1 MNASSDPDRTPVVIA
16 ALRTPVGR
24 VNGSL
29 AAIEPASLA
38 ALLDRKI
45 IADTGID
52 RAEIDDVI
60 VGNAA
65 NSAGNP
71 RTSRRAGGRIAVAI
85 PGVTVDRQ
93 CGSGLEAIV
102 LAARQI
108 QAGAGRFYLAG
119 GTESA
124 SRAHIR
130 LRPPLTR
137 GEEPQPGP
145 ARAMAPR
152 FDRRSGYGRCSGE
165 RRPRPAASRVSGK
178 DRFALESHRRAVAA
192 EAAGRFS
199 REIVPVPTSSGPVG
213 RDECPRANASAE
225 TLSRL
230 RPVFVADGTVT
241 AGNACP
247 VNDGAAMVLMTNL
260 AEARRR
266 GVAFGLV
273 FTDAATAGVEPK
285 LLGLGPVPAMA
296 KLRARNP
303 ALDVAR
309 VDFIEF
315 NEAFASQVL
324 GSLDQLDIA
333 PERVNSDGGAIALG
347 HPYGAS
353 GAILVVRLFSQM
365 FAASSPAEGLAMM
378 GIGGG
383 MGIAAHFSTADRIR
397 RHSRRAIPRLGPG
410 SCTGYGG
417 HGRRAPRQSPPRRQ
431 VCRRSR
437 RVRQKLSSC
446 RDLRDGH
453 RKRAGSSKRRPRWKM
468 QADGGRDS
476 RFFPNCRPVTP
487 EIGKRASSCA

>member
-1 MNASSDPDRTPVVIA
+1 MNALPDPNRTPVLIA
-16 ALRTPVGR
+16 ALRTPVCR

-38 ALLDRKI
+38 ALLIEKI
-45 IADTGID
+45 VANTGID
-52 RAEIDDVI
+52 RGEIDDVL

-65 NSAGNP
+65 NSAGNLA
-71 RTSRRAGGRIAVAI
+71 RLAALEAGLPISI

-108 QAGAGRFYLAG
+108 QAGAGRFYIAG

-137 GEEPQPGP
+137 GEELQPVKR
-145 ARAMAPR
+145 ARMAPDSIGDPDMGVAAEYVATACGISR
-152 FDRRSGYGRCSGE
+152 DRQ
-165 RRPRPAASRVSGK
+165 

-192 EAAGRFS
+192 ENAGRFA
-199 REIVPVPTSSGPVG
+199 REIVPVSTAAGTIA

-230 RPVFVADGTVT
+230 KPAFVEGGTVT

-247 VNDGAAMVLMTNL
+247 VNDGAAMVLVTNL
-260 AEARRR
+260 AEAQRLGAR
-266 GVAFGLV
+266 FGLV
-273 FTDAATAGVEPK
+273 FADAATAGIDPN

-303 ALDVAR
+303 ALDPAG

-324 GSLDQLDIA
+324 GSLDRLDIA
-333 PERVNSDGGAIALG
+333 PERINREGGAIALG

-365 FAASSPAEGLAMM
+365 LTTSSRTEGLAVM

-383 MGIAAHFSTADRIR
+383 MGIVAHF
-397 RHSRRAIPRLGPG
+397 
-410 SCTGYGG
+410 
-417 HGRRAPRQSPPRRQ
+417 
-431 VCRRSR
+431 RSY
-437 RVRQKLSSC
+437 
-446 RDLRDGH
+446 
-453 RKRAGSSKRRPRWKM
+453 RPD
-468 QADGGRDS
+468 Q
-476 RFFPNCRPVTP
+476 TL
-487 EIGKRASSCA
+487 

>member
-1 MNASSDPDRTPVVIA
+1 MNASSDPARTPVVIA
-16 ALRTPVGR
+16 ALRTPIGR

-29 AAIEPASLA
+29 AAVEPASLA
-38 ALLDRKI
+38 ALLIERI

-52 RAEIDDVI
+52 RAEIDDVL

-65 NSAGNP
+65 NSAGNLA
-71 RTSRRAGGRIAVAI
+71 RLAALEAGLPVAI

-137 GEEPQPGP
+137 GEEPQRVKR
-145 ARAMAPR
+145 ARMAPDSIGDPDMGVAAENVATACGISR
-152 FDRRSGYGRCSGE
+152 E
-165 RRPRPAASRVSGK
+165 RQ

-192 EAAGRFS
+192 EAEGRFS
-199 REIVPVPTSSGPVG
+199 REIVPVPTPEGPIA

-225 TLSRL
+225 TLTRL
-230 RPVFVADGTVT
+230 RPVFVAGGTVT

-260 AEARRR
+260 AEARKLGAR
-266 GVAFGLV
+266 FGLA

-309 VDFIEF
+309 IDFIEF

-333 PERVNSDGGAIALG
+333 PERVNRDGGAIALG

-365 FAASSPAEGLAMM
+365 LAASSPAEGLAMM

-383 MGIAAHFSTADRIR
+383 MGIAAHFS
-397 RHSRRAIPRLGPG
+397 
-410 SCTGYGG
+410 
-417 HGRRAPRQSPPRRQ
+417 
-431 VCRRSR
+431 
-437 RVRQKLSSC
+437 SC
-446 RDLRDGH
+446 RPD
-453 RKRAGSSKRRPRWKM
+453 
-468 QADGGRDS
+468 QA
-476 RFFPNCRPVTP
+476 
-487 EIGKRASSCA
+487 A